1 MRILVA
7 DDHPLYRDAL
17 ATQLGR
23 LYPDAEVLTVGS
35 LDELLAAAPP
45 GSSQQNLFLVDFH
58 MPGMKADGIAKLVQL
73 FPSTPVA
80 VVSGTTSS
88 DDVRAS
94 IRAGARGFISKT
106 ATTEHLTHAIQLIL
120 AGGTSVPIEILEA
133 SETAPQ
139 DGPEWLSRLSP
150 RERDVLTAVARG
162 ISNKQIGREL
172 NLAEVTVKL
181 HLRAIF
187 RKMGAHTRAEAA
199 VMASKAGLE
208 PGSPGA

>member
-17 ATQLGR
+17 STQIGR
-23 LYPDAEVLTVGS
+23 LYRDAEILTVGS
-35 LDELLAAAPP
+35 LDELLAAVPRET
-45 GSSQQNLFLVDFH
+45 STCDLFLVDFH
-58 MPGMKADGIAKLVQL
+58 MPGMRAEGIAKLAQL
-73 FPSTPVA
+73 FPKTPVA
-80 VVSGTTSS
+80 VVSGTTAA

-94 IRAGARGFISKT
+94 IRAGAKGFISKT

-120 AGGTSVPIEILEA
+120 AGGTSVPVNILESNVA
-133 SETAPQ
+133 SVEG
-139 DGPEWLSRLSP
+139 GPEWLTRLSP

-187 RKMGAHTRAEAA
+187 RKMGARTRAEAA

-208 PGSPGA
+208 QPSLGT